1 MKKLITGLLSFIML
15 WLSIPTASALGTL
28 PAPNEQQRHIVCT
41 SLSDAAQAYYHDGC
55 QYDSLSALS
64 GAADPATGH
73 TAMQDNELFDALHTL
88 MTATHG
94 YKTSYSGYAPGS
106 LAYFWAST
114 DAVNSGSTY
123 TMFYSDVPADTE
135 GIKLNREHIWPK
147 SRASYVQSNGGADLH
162 HLRPAVSTLNN
173 AKSDHL
179 FGDINGVYT
188 DGVKAGSVN
197 GEICYWVKNDADLFE
212 CKDDVKGDVARILLY
227 VYCRWEQPNLYTDVD
242 PALLPPNEN
251 KGTNN
256 GKKVVED
263 LDTHLHHLGVVGGHV
278 DIVDSLVERGVG
290 VDVATELHTVL
301 LQFLDH
307 GVVGIALDAVE
318 GHVLTEVGQT
328 LLVVALHDRTGV
340 ADQAELNHVLRLLVV
355 ADVVG
360 ETIVELAVAD
370 FLVQGYL
377 GAQITL
383 FGRLVAAR
391 QLGQGGAAEQEGQQ
405 HCK

>member
-1 MKKLITGLLSFIML
+1 MKRLVTGLLSFIML

-41 SLSDAAQAYYHDGC
+41 SLSDAAQAYYRDGC

-64 GAADPATGH
+64 GAADPSTGH
-73 TAMQDNELFDALHTL
+73 TAMRDNELFDSLHTL

-114 DAVNSGSTY
+114 DAVESSSTY
-123 TMFYSDVPADTE
+123 VMFYSDVMADTD
-135 GIKLNREHIWPK
+135 GISLNREHIWPK

-227 VYCRWEQPNLYTDVD
+227 VYCRWEQPNLYTDID

-263 LDTHLHHLGVVGGHV
+263 LDTLLTWCAQDPV
-278 DIVDSLVERGVG
+278 DTWEMRRNDLVETVQGNRNVFIDYPEYAWQLFDRAVPVDMITPSCVSRRDVDGDGSLTPLDATAIQRRLADLSVLSFSEKAADADNDGEITIVDANIIL
-290 VDVATELHTVL
+290 
-301 LQFLDH
+301 
-307 GVVGIALDAVE
+307 
-318 GHVLTEVGQT
+318 
-328 LLVVALHDRTGV
+328 RT
-340 ADQAELNHVLRLLVV
+340 
-355 ADVVG
+355 
-360 ETIVELAVAD
+360 IIK
-370 FLVQGYL
+370 
-377 GAQITL
+377 IT
-383 FGRLVAAR
+383 
-391 QLGQGGAAEQEGQQ
+391 
-405 HCK
+405 

>member
-1 MKKLITGLLSFIML
+1 MKRLVTGLLSFIML

-64 GAADPATGH
+64 GATDPATGH
-73 TAMQDNELFDALHTL
+73 TAMQNNELFDALHTL
-88 MTATHG
+88 MTTTHG

-114 DAVNSGSTY
+114 DAVESSTTY
-123 TMFYSDVPADTE
+123 VMFYSDVMADAD
-135 GIKLNREHIWPK
+135 GISLNREHIWPK

-188 DGVKAGSVN
+188 DGVKAGNVN

-263 LDTHLHHLGVVGGHV
+263 LDTLLTWCAQDPV
-278 DIVDSLVERGVG
+278 DTWEMRRNDLVE
-290 VDVATELHTVL
+290 T
-301 LQFLDH
+301 
-307 GVVGIALDAVE
+307 
-318 GHVLTEVGQT
+318 
-328 LLVVALHDRTGV
+328 
-340 ADQAELNHVLRLLVV
+340 
-355 ADVVG
+355 
-360 ETIVELAVAD
+360 
-370 FLVQGYL
+370 VQGNRNVFIDYPEY
-377 GAQITL
+377 AWQL
-383 FGRLVAAR
+383 FGRAVPADMITPSCVSRRDVDGDGSLTPLDATAIQRRLTDLSVLSFSDKAADADNDSDITILDANIILR
-391 QLGQGGAAEQEGQQ
+391 TII
-405 HCK
+405 KIT